1 MRPNPSHRPLGL
13 VLVAVLYAFG
23 TPGAASAAGLSARQV
38 ADPDYRA
45 SDAALQQAIR
55 APKPRTRARNVIL
68 FIGDGM
74 GVSTVTAAR
83 IFEGQARGVDG
94 ASNRLAFDQLP
105 YAAFSKTYSQDALV
119 TDSANGATALLTGVK
134 TLNGVV
140 SLDGSAKRGDCA
152 SAAGAKVATLA
163 ELAKASGLAT
173 GVVTTTRLTDA
184 TPAAVYA
191 HAPQRNWESD
201 ADMPAA
207 ARQAGCIDIAR
218 QLIEAGPGER
228 PDVVLGGGRGKFTP
242 VEAGGER
249 KDGRDLIDAWRR
261 GSTGRVATPST
272 GAELFALDPTAADS
286 LLGIFGSD
294 NLPYAGAVSGPE
306 AAPSLT
312 QMTSAAIAVLARK
325 PRGYFLVVEGGNI
338 DKAHHHNDAFHALRE
353 TAELSR
359 AVAVAMASVDMSDTL
374 IIVTADHSHG
384 LVISGYPPRSTSILG
399 EVPRDG
405 DGPRARDGKAY
416 GVLSYASGPGG
427 DRAAKDGEGDRAEA
441 PRQAL
446 VPMSSAAHSGED
458 VPVYAGGPGAQFI
471 RGVIDQ
477 TYIFQVIRTALGL
490 GGRGQSGSDKGFCG
504 F

>member
-1 MRPNPSHRPLGL
+1 MAPILPPRPPCL
-13 VLVAVLYAFG
+13 VILAVLFAVG
-23 TPGAASAAGLSARQV
+23 MPGAASAAGLSARQV
-38 ADPDYRA
+38 ADPDFRA
-45 SDAALQQAIR
+45 SEAALQQAVR
-55 APKPRTRARNVIL
+55 TPERKTRARNVIL

-94 ASNRLAFDQLP
+94 ASNRLAFEQLP

-152 SAAGAKVATLA
+152 SAAGAKVTTLA

-207 ARQAGCIDIAR
+207 ALQAGCVDIAR
-218 QLIEAGPGER
+218 QLIEAGAGK

-249 KDGRDLIDAWRR
+249 KDGRDLIDTWRH

-272 GAELFALDPTAADS
+272 GAELSALDPTAADS

-306 AAPSLT
+306 APPSLT

-338 DKAHHHNDAFHALRE
+338 DKAHHRNDAFHALGE

-359 AVAVAMASVDMSDTL
+359 AVAAAMASVDMSDTL

-399 EVPRDG
+399 EVPTLDG
-405 DGPRARDGKAY
+405 GEARARDGKAY

-427 DRAAKDGEGDRAEA
+427 DRTAKDGEGDRAKA

-477 TYIFQVIRTALGL
+477 TYIFQVIRAALGL
-490 GGRGQSGSDKGFCG
+490 GGRG
-504 F
+504 